1 MGAGGIWGNVSEK
14 LSDPPK
20 FCQFLN
26 MISPQKEFF
35 LCDDPPK
42 TWPPRKKVA
51 VEALLFVVGFIDI
64 NVAKN
69 VSSYFETV
77 SEY

>member
-1 MGAGGIWGNVSEK
+1 MT
-14 LSDPPK
+14 PPLA
-20 FCQFLN
+20 CQFFHMTPPPLKRN
-26 MISPQKEFF
+26 LFG
-35 LCDDPPK
+35 DDPLSHLAWFNSLEQHFTNQKP
-42 TWPPRKKVA
+42 

-69 VSSYFETV
+69 FSSYFETV